1 MDRRI
6 FLSTLGALTVAGG
19 GAAASAQTTD
29 AAPAS
34 APAATFEP
42 SDYVLG
48 AGDKLR
54 LIVFGEDSLGGE
66 FVISGTGKVSLPL
79 IGDVQAAGKTV
90 RDFLDAVRAALANG
104 YLRDPKVSAEV
115 LNYRPFYILGEVNK
129 PGDYP
134 YTNGLSVMNAIA
146 KAGGFT
152 YRANTKK
159 VFIRRAGETQ
169 ENVHV
174 LDGELAIKPGDTVR
188 VVERFF

>member
-6 FLSTLGALTVAGG
+6 FLSTLGALTAAGI
-19 GAAASAQTTD
+19 ATAASAQVTGPEPK
-29 AAPAS
+29 AA
-34 APAATFEP
+34 FEP
-42 SDYVLG
+42 GDYVLG

-66 FVISGTGKVSLPL
+66 FVIAGTGKVSLPL

-90 RDFLDAVRAALANG
+90 RDFQDAVRTALANG

-134 YTNGLSVMNAIA
+134 YINGLSVVNAIA
-146 KAGGFT
+146 TAGGFT

-159 VFIRRAGETQ
+159 AFIRRGGETT
-169 ENVHV
+169 EVEHV
-174 LDGELAIKPGDTVR
+174 LNGSLMIQPGDTVR
-188 VVERFF
+188 IVERFF

>member
-1 MDRRI
+1 
-6 FLSTLGALTVAGG
+6 
-19 GAAASAQTTD
+19 
-29 AAPAS
+29 
-34 APAATFEP
+34 
-42 SDYVLG
+42 
-48 AGDKLR
+48 
-54 LIVFGEDSLGGE
+54 
-66 FVISGTGKVSLPL
+66 
-79 IGDVQAAGKTV
+79 
-90 RDFLDAVRAALANG
+90 LANG

-134 YTNGLSVMNAIA
+134 YTSGLSVMNAIA

-159 VFIRRAGETQ
+159 VFIRRSNEDK

-174 LDGELAIKPGDTVR
+174 LNGDLMIQPGDTVR

>member
-6 FLSTLGALTVAGG
+6 FLFTLGALTAAGG
-19 GAAASAQTTD
+19 AVTASAQTTGP
-29 AAPAS
+29 APE
-34 APAATFEP
+34 ATFEP
-42 SDYVLG
+42 GDYVLG
-48 AGDKLR
+48 SGDKLR
-54 LIVFGEDSLGGE
+54 VIVFGEDSLGGE

-90 RDFLDAVRAALANG
+90 RDFQDTVRAALANG
-104 YLRDPKVSAEV
+104 YLRDPRVSAEV

-134 YTNGLSVMNAIA
+134 YISGLSVTNAIA
-146 KAGGFT
+146 TAGGFT

-159 VFIRRAGETQ
+159 VFIRRAGETS
-169 ENVHV
+169 ENPHA
-174 LDGELAIKPGDTVR
+174 LDGSLMIQPGDTVR

>member
-6 FLSTLGALTVAGG
+6 FLSTLGALT
-19 GAAASAQTTD
+19 AASVAATANAQTT
-29 AAPAS
+29 ATAPAT
-34 APAATFEP
+34 AFEP

-48 AGDKLR
+48 SGDKLR
-54 LIVFGEDSLGGE
+54 LIVFGEDTLGGE
-66 FVISGTGKVSLPL
+66 FVVSGTGKVSLPL

-90 RDFLDAVRAALANG
+90 RDFQDAVRAALANG

-134 YTNGLSVMNAIA
+134 YISGLSVTNAIA
-146 KAGGFT
+146 TAGGFT

-159 VFIRRAGETQ
+159 VFIRRAGETS
-169 ENVHV
+169 ESPHP
-174 LDGELAIKPGDTVR
+174 LDSSLMIQPGDTVR
-188 VVERFF
+188 IVERFF

>member
-6 FLSTLGALTVAGG
+6 FLSTLGALTVASGV
-19 GAAASAQTTD
+19 ATASAQTTG
-29 AAPAS
+29 AAPT
-34 APAATFEP
+34 ATFEP

-48 AGDKLR
+48 SGDKLR

-66 FVISGTGKVSLPL
+66 FVVSGTGKVSLPL
-79 IGDVQAAGKTV
+79 IGDIQAAGKTV
-90 RDFLDAVRAALANG
+90 RDFQDAVRTALANG

-134 YTNGLSVMNAIA
+134 YTSGLSVMNAIA